1 MLGPMPK
8 KATHQVITANF
19 TDDGAVAYLRADR
32 SWARTLAE
40 AAVVDSPSVVEELLR
55 VASVD
60 ERTVCDPYAMSVAV
74 EDGKVRPLSARERIR
89 RDGPTTRLRRPDP
102 SP

>member
-1 MLGPMPK
+1 MLPSMPK
-8 KATHQVITANF
+8 QATHQVITASF

-32 SWARTLAE
+32 SWARALSE

-55 VASVD
+55 VAAAD
-60 ERTVCDPYAMSVAV
+60 ERTVCDPYAVEVSV
-74 EDGKVRPLSARERIR
+74 DGGQIAPLTARERIR

-102 SP
+102 A